1 MSSVVRNLALVLV
14 AIAAGLAGLWL
25 GGAWRLPAEQA
36 VPEGVMPVGP
46 GDPVPMLSLPD
57 LDGVMQPLRPD
68 PNRPQLINVW
78 ASWCPPCV
86 AEMPRFDAF
95 AAEQGDN
102 GIEVVGIALDD
113 PRFVQD
119 FLDRVPV
126 RYRNLIDTP
135 GPADSS
141 VWLGN
146 TRGVLPYTV
155 LVGGDGRVVRQ
166 HMGELSRRELARFA
180 RLEPGDAGTAAGE
193 GAAARVEIQTSD

>member
-1 MSSVVRNLALVLV
+1 MRNLALVLV
-14 AIAAGLAGLWL
+14 AIAAGVAGLWL

-36 VPEGVMPVGP
+36 VPEGVVPVGP
-46 GDPVPMLSLPD
+46 GDPVPMLSLPG

-95 AAEQGDN
+95 AAEQDDN

-155 LVGGDGRVVRQ
+155 LVGADGRVVRQ

-180 RLEPGDAGTAAGE
+180 RLEPGDASGAAGE
-193 GAAARVEIQTSD
+193 GEAAAARVEIQTSD